1 MAPASS
7 GLSTP
12 KVFSFLLSFLVIGQ
26 FCIAHRRMFDAIAG
40 HDTGLLWL
48 NLICLLTVS
57 FMPFPTALLG
67 APTELDRL
75 PVVL

>member
-1 MAPASS
+1 
-7 GLSTP
+7 
-12 KVFSFLLSFLVIGQ
+12 
-26 FCIAHRRMFDAIAG
+26 MFDAIAG

-67 APTELDRL
+67 AYPTELDRL